1 MAQVEIG
8 AKISVDSSQAGKSI
22 NDLNES
28 LKQAKAELNNAKI
41 GSEEY
46 NIAQAKVKKA
56 TDDLNTAQKG
66 SSSSFSNLKQKMGE
80 ISPVAGQASESV
92 GRFNG
97 MLNILKANPI
107 IAILAILTAIIIGLI
122 SKFKE
127 MDGVADKMS
136 DAWKELSGIF
146 NKFINMILTPLI
158 DGFVAL
164 IGLVTSVAEVIA
176 DKLGVASTETSKRM
190 GELAQ
195 KVRELDDAQKDQAI
209 SLAES
214 NRKLMEAREK
224 AGDANVPIRE
234 RINALKEAA
243 KIEKQELDNVV
254 AINLAK
260 TSALMEQMA
269 LEMGARD
276 GVIQKIREGTAES
289 LKQARAELLNM
300 KNVNKDKLYE
310 LDQMI
315 IAAEEA
321 GAQSAKVAKKTNSA
335 IASLEKEDISNKNE
349 RAKEAKEIAEKRKQD
364 ADKAFDDAFKRLEA
378 EAQYDADLA
387 DRKAKRA
394 EKEWN
399 DFFENSTKE
408 VEQDLSAKNAMED
421 FSKKYLKMK
430 QDEADALKKIDEERE
445 KALKEKA
452 EAEKKITEEKF
463 NAQMALAEQYG
474 QALNGLADIV
484 GKQTAF
490 GKTLAVASALIS
502 TYEGIAKGVKLGFPA
517 MIPAIAIASATGFSA
532 VRNILKTKVPGQS
545 GGGGNAPSAESIS
558 APLVPREA
566 QSTTSLSG
574 QTLSAMN
581 QQNGRAYVVESD
593 IGNAM
598 QRNERILRAS
608 RIG

>member
-28 LKQAKAELNNAKI
+28 LKQAKTELNNAKI
-41 GSEEY
+41 GSDEY

-66 SSSSFSNLKQKMGE
+66 SSTSFGNLKQKMGE

-164 IGLVTSVAEVIA
+164 ISIVTDVAEVIA

-224 AGDANVPIRE
+224 AGDANVPIKE
-234 RINALKEAA
+234 RISALKEAGR
-243 KIEKQELDNVV
+243 IEKQELDNVI

-315 IAAEEA
+315 IQAEEA
-321 GAQSAKVAKKTNSA
+321 GAQSAKIAKKTNSA

-349 RAKEAKEIAEKRKQD
+349 RAKEAKEIADKKKQD
-364 ADKAFDDAFKRLEA
+364 AEKAFDDAFKRLEA
-378 EAQYDADLA
+378 EAQYDEDLTN
-387 DRKAKRA
+387 RKIAR
-394 EKEWN
+394 EQKEW
-399 DFFENSTKE
+399 DSFFDNSTKE
-408 VEQDLSAKNAMED
+408 VEQDLASKNAMED

-490 GKTLAVASALIS
+490 GKSLAVASALIS

-545 GGGGNAPSAESIS
+545 GGNGSAPSPESVS
-558 APLVPREA
+558 APLLPREA